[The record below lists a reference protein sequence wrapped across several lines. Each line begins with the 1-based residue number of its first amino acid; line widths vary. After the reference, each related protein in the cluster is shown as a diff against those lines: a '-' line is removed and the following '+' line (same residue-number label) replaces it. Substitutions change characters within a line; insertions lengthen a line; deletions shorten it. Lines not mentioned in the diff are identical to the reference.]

1 MPVAGAE
8 DKGRWREML
17 TRTLLLGVLAYVA
30 VAATAGTISFITPY
44 LPQPTQ
50 PKPLMTVEDFA
61 RLLKDDLRRA
71 GVLEYCQPF
80 HCFDV
85 DRGYRGFRIM
95 RP

>member
-1 MPVAGAE
+1 MPVAGTE
-8 DKGRWREML
+8 NKGRWRETL
-17 TRTLLLGVLAYVA
+17 TRPLLLGVLAYVA

-44 LPQPTQ
+44 LPQ

-80 HCFDV
+80 HCFDL
-85 DRGYRGFRIM
+85 DRGYQGFRVLT
-95 RP
+95 P